1 MASTSSLP
9 SADLAVEPDLQPI
22 YPTPAQISHLL
33 SPNVG
38 LSPLQREE
46 LVSHCLTR
54 ACVFGDFSLLSYLL
68 SDSQAQVYLD
78 LGRQDDDGLGLVSV
92 TILGFGSES
101 DRDVEREE
109 CVRLLISEGADVNL
123 PDYGMSSGHF
133 HQKHWLHESS
143 TSAGWISLHHAALV
157 APPTLVSHLL
167 THGCS
172 PFTATRRQLTALD
185 IVTASTTLPGRED
198 VALLLEEAMREQ
210 GWTGGRMEESRRSAE
225 KRLHRLGKRKD
236 MQSDVGRIL
245 GIDPRWWGDVDSSD
259 LSDNEEDEG
268 LGDATLLVSDN
279 ERQLAQF
286 EQTSPFRVLHQIIP
300 RCSYTPSTHFQKSS
314 KP

>member
-1 MASTSSLP
+1 MASSSSLP

-22 YPTPAQISHLL
+22 YPTTAQISHLL

-38 LSPLQREE
+38 LSPNQKEQ

-54 ACVFGDFSLLSYLL
+54 ACVFGDFGLLSYLH
-68 SDSQAQVYLD
+68 SDPQAQVYLD
-78 LGRQDDDGLGLVSV
+78 LGRQDEDGIGLVSL
-92 TILGFGSES
+92 TILGFGSEG

-123 PDYGMSSGHF
+123 PDYGM
-133 HQKHWLHESS
+133 WLTFTKSNITIPLNIHL
-143 TSAGWISLHHAALV
+143 AGWIPLHHAALV

-172 PFTATRRQLTALD
+172 PFTVTRRQLTALD

-210 GWTGGRMEESRRSAE
+210 GWTAGRMEETRRSTE
-225 KRLHRLGKRKD
+225 KRMHRMSKQKD
-236 MQSDVGRIL
+236 IQNDIGRIL
-245 GIDPRWWGDVDSSD
+245 GIDPRWWGDID
-259 LSDNEEDEG
+259 LSELSDEEESESLEDS
-268 LGDATLLVSDN
+268 TLFVSGVD
-279 ERQLAQF
+279 
-286 EQTSPFRVLHQIIP
+286 
-300 RCSYTPSTHFQKSS
+300 
-314 KP
+314 